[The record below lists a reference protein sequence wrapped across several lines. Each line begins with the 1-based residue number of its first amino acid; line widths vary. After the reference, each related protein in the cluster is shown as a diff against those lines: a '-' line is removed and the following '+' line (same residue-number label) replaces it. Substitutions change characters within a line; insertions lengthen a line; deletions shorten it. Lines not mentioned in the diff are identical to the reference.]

1 MVARIQHPNI
11 DIVNVGARIPAL
23 SPGELHVWIERLE
36 PAPSP
41 REISAAAHG
50 RAVRLLQ
57 RYAGTEAPPSLV
69 RNEHGKPQAE
79 GPDYPFFNISH
90 AGPLLAFAF
99 AWDAEMGVDIESR
112 ARVTASSELAARFFT
127 AREAAHL
134 ARLQETL
141 RAESFLRLWT
151 CKEAVLKAMG
161 QGLSFGLDRVAF
173 ELDAKAWPHA
183 LLHVVEAEDDVDD
196 WQLRHF
202 DVDAEHVGSL
212 AWRGKPLD
220 LRVMRGALT

>member
-1 MVARIQHPNI
+1 MVARIQHVDI
-11 DIVNVGARIPAL
+11 DIVDVGARIPAL
-23 SPGELHVWIERLE
+23 QPGELHLWIERLD
-36 PAPSP
+36 PPPSP

-57 RYAGTEAPPSLV
+57 QYAGTEAPPTLV
-69 RNEHGKPQAE
+69 RNEHGKPLAE
-79 GPDYPFFNISH
+79 GSGYPFFNISH
-90 AGPLLAFAF
+90 AGPLLALAF
-99 AWDAEMGVDIESR
+99 ARDAEMGVDIESR

-127 AREAAHL
+127 ASEAAHL
-134 ARLQETL
+134 ARLDQAL

-173 ELDAKAWPHA
+173 ELDEKAWPHA
-183 LLHVVEAEDDVDD
+183 LMHVVEAKGCVDD

-202 DVDAEHVGSL
+202 NVDDEHVGSL
-212 AWRGKPLD
+212 AWRGEPLG
-220 LRVMRGALT
+220 LRVMRGEPT